1 MGNAVRD
8 SSRGV
13 RGANRQCIADYYLA
27 IDQQRIDWVL
37 SLFAPDAVYERADAR
52 YDGRAAITDFFSNR
66 RRIRGTHHIETL
78 WATEQ
83 DDAVF
88 VTGRFEGVG
97 EEGDARSIGFA
108 DVWTFGTSG
117 QVVRRQT
124 FLATGHG
131 YVER

>member
-1 MGNAVRD
+1 MLNPVRE
-8 SSRGV
+8 SSEATQGV
-13 RGANRQCIADYYLA
+13 NRRCIADYYPA
-27 IDQQRIDWVL
+27 IDAQRIDWVL
-37 SLFAPDAVYERADAR
+37 ALFAPDAVYDRADAR
-52 YDGRAAITDFFSNR
+52 YDGKAAITDFFSNR

-108 DVWTFGTSG
+108 DVWTFGTPG
-117 QVVRRQT
+117 QVIRRQT